1 MQDEF
6 KAAARK
12 TALSVAAAACF
23 GLALNYTKGSTAA
36 LEFASGYL
44 VEQSLSVDNLFV
56 FIMLF
61 DYFRVPREFQGRVLN
76 WGILGA
82 VAMRGIMIIAG
93 VSEAIKL
100 QAPFNSG
107 SLAV

>member
-23 GLALNYTKGSTAA
+23 GLALNYAKSTTAA

-56 FIMLF
+56 FILLF
-61 DYFRVPREFQGRVLN
+61 DYFNVPSKGKVSRLYFFFLLSLEPSATHQSPCLLN
-76 WGILGA
+76 
-82 VAMRGIMIIAG
+82 
-93 VSEAIKL
+93 
-100 QAPFNSG
+100 
-107 SLAV
+107 